1 MKKKIQHLFSQE
13 KRIAYTLVGVFF
25 LVLCYTLLFFGHQF
39 LVYRYE
45 VLHEEA
51 TREGTLVVMPADF
64 QRAHAVAEKRSYLT
78 RPDVL
83 FQEAVML
90 QSGVRVLISQYR
102 NDFYRMREAI
112 TGNMQSLRTILE
124 LSEGM
129 VFAEREEISHRASY
143 LEGRLTMNKE
153 DREESLDQLVKLSG
167 EYVEKASADLERT
180 KKALVIQDI
189 TSLKHEITFLDS
201 LYRVNPGTKLKF
213 DAKVFNKL
221 YQESFAETKLN
232 QKADDLRASWLTIS
246 NLLDPYRIESREIR
260 RLAREKRADIVA
272 EEAKKWIEKEP
283 PEAPF
288 PDIYDQIYISLA
300 EQMMYVYED
309 GDLITS
315 TPITSGRQKYQ
326 TVR

>member
-1 MKKKIQHLFSQE
+1 M
-13 KRIAYTLVGVFF
+13 
-25 LVLCYTLLFFGHQF
+25 
-39 LVYRYE
+39 YRYD

-64 QRAHAVAEKRSYLT
+64 QVSHAVAEKRSYIT

-83 FQEAVML
+83 LSEAVVL
-90 QSGVRVLISQYR
+90 QSGVRSLISQYR
-102 NDFYRMREAI
+102 NDFYRMRDTIAA
-112 TGNMQSLRTILE
+112 NMQSLRTIVE

-129 VFAEREEISHRASY
+129 VFAEREEVSHRANY
-143 LEGRLTMNKE
+143 LEGKLTMTKDE
-153 DREESLDQLVKLSG
+153 REESLEQLVKLST
-167 EYVEKASADLERT
+167 EYVDKASADLERT
-180 KKALVIQDI
+180 KKALVMQDI

-201 LYRVNPGTKLKF
+201 LYRVSPGTTLKF

-221 YQESFAETKLN
+221 YQESFAEEKLN
-232 QKADDLRASWLTIS
+232 QKADDLRVSWLTIS

-272 EEAKKWIEKEP
+272 EEAKKWTEKEP
-283 PEAPF
+283 PEVPF

-300 EQMMYVYED
+300 QQMMYVYED
-309 GDLITS
+309 GDLILS
-315 TPITSGRQKYQ
+315 TPITSGRQNYQ